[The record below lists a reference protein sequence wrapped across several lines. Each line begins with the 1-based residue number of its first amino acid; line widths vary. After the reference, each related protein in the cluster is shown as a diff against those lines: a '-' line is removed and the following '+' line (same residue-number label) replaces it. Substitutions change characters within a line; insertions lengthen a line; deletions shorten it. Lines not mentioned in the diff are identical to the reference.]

1 MYVCSDYF
9 FVGTMKKSSNT
20 TDTRAPKSDS
30 QLPEKIHKTQPARA
44 AKKKA
49 RKEDIAATK
58 IQKAWLIYVD
68 KTLFKLLKHAICAA
82 EYCVA
87 HELLKKVSPKEAA
100 LVKDPSM
107 KCKVRFRFGGEK
119 FPPFIMFKIFFK
131 NDGHGNKYFSGK
143 DLLKPSSKAVADA
156 YKIMGERLFYQQIME
171 DEHFFQKFKVTDRM
185 DVVTVQDYMHYCSL
199 MDKTPA
205 SSGGRNNHWRRL
217 TLRSIPKTMMM
228 YDIVD
233 YAESGVISDRL
244 QKEMKYLSQKPQTEA
259 MHQHQL
265 ETVSKVR
272 YPSIP
277 IVRPFYQPWDQQGKT
292 KHLGRRSKQAQKK
305 VQKMKQAY
313 MAAKEEK
320 ASSKEAQADT
330 SQVKKV
336 IFYCP
341 SFEILAIE
349 ETPSNTKLEKEEREL
364 FAWYQDLYVKH
375 SSLF

>member
-1 MYVCSDYF
+1 
-9 FVGTMKKSSNT
+9 MKKSSNT

-58 IQKAWLIYVD
+58 IQKAWLVYVD
-68 KTLFKLLKHAICAA
+68 KTLFKLLKHTICAA
-82 EYCVA
+82 
-87 HELLKKVSPKEAA
+87 
-100 LVKDPSM
+100 
-107 KCKVRFRFGGEK
+107 
-119 FPPFIMFKIFFK
+119 
-131 NDGHGNKYFSGK
+131 
-143 DLLKPSSKAVADA
+143 AVADA

-205 SSGGRNNHWRRL
+205 SFGGRNNHWRRL

-259 MHQHQL
+259 MRQHQL

-305 VQKMKQAY
+305 VQMMKQAY

-320 ASSKEAQADT
+320 ASSKEAQAK
-330 SQVKKV
+330 KKV